1 MYWFIHLKYHSIC
14 LMIHFSQTFDQLFYT
29 LQTKDIKTFALL
41 FHSRTNKISFFFR
54 ISIIDKRKKSI
65 FNHHLNFK
73 RQAFEQLLKNDWMLQ
88 MNKIVFY
95 LESSWMTYVDNCK
108 KKHISQSSSI
118 QHLHVLLQ
126 VQSYWSIKWCWITS
140 NAWMVLITVSSR

>member
-1 MYWFIHLKYHSIC
+1 
-14 LMIHFSQTFDQLFYT
+14 
-29 LQTKDIKTFALL
+29 
-41 FHSRTNKISFFFR
+41 
-54 ISIIDKRKKSI
+54 
-65 FNHHLNFK
+65 
-73 RQAFEQLLKNDWMLQ
+73 MLQ

-126 VQSYWSIKWCWITS
+126 VQSY
-140 NAWMVLITVSSR
+140 